1 MSRFGAGFSA
11 MRWSWTN
18 GVVENFDAQMLPGG
32 WTKPICRSRNRNSTL
47 DSEGQVRSLAKRVIV
62 VISSGSWNVSS
73 A

>member
-32 WTKPICRSRNRNSTL
+32 WTKPICRSQESKQYT
-47 DSEGQVRSLAKRVIV
+47 
-62 VISSGSWNVSS
+62 
-73 A
+73 